1 MSLRKSSKERFDET
15 MQNKMICIVGPTASG
30 KTALSIA
37 LAKEMN
43 AEIISGDSMQIYR
56 GMDIGTAK
64 PTEEEMDGVPHHM
77 LSIASPSEN
86 FSVARYVEEAS
97 CIADDIISRGKI
109 PIVVGGTGLYIDS
122 LVRGRMFAKNEES
135 GALREELTKIYEK
148 DGADALH
155 KMLSELDPARAAEI
169 HKNNVKR
176 VIRAIEVCKLSGKTI
191 TEHDEETK
199 KIPPKYDAAYIGIEF
214 ADRSALWERI
224 HLRVDMMMA
233 EGLLDEVKMLLDSG
247 ISTDTTAMQAIG
259 YKELCAYFAGDKTLA
274 DAVEDI
280 KTATRRYAKR
290 QMTWFKRN
298 GSIKWVSPDLSE
310 KFPDILQYLINFT
323 SHGAV

>member
-1 MSLRKSSKERFDET
+1 
-15 MQNKMICIVGPTASG
+15 MICIVGPTASG

-37 LAKEMN
+37 LAKKMN
-43 AEIISGDSMQIYR
+43 AEIISGDSMQIYK

-64 PTEEEMDGVPHHM
+64 PTKEEMDGIPHHM
-77 LSIASPSEN
+77 LSVASPSEN

-97 CIADDIISRGKI
+97 LVADDIIARGKI

-122 LVRGRMFAKNEES
+122 LVRGRTFAKNEES
-135 GALREELTKIYEK
+135 GSLREELTKIYEQ
-148 DGADALH
+148 DGVDALH
-155 KMLSELDPARAAEI
+155 KILSELDPVRAAEI

-199 KIPPKYDAAYIGIEF
+199 KLPPKYDAAYIGIEF
-214 ADRSALWERI
+214 SDRAALWERI
-224 HLRVDMMMA
+224 HLRVDMMMK
-233 EGLLDEVKMLLDSG
+233 EGLLDEVKALLDSG
-247 ISTDTTAMQAIG
+247 ISADTTAMQAIG
-259 YKELCAYFAGDKTLA
+259 YKELCAYFAGEKSLDA
-274 DAVEDI
+274 AVEDI

-298 GSIKWVSPDLSE
+298 ESIKWVSPDLSE
-310 KFPDILQYLINFT
+310 NFPDILQYLIKFT
-323 SHGAV
+323 SESAV

>member
-1 MSLRKSSKERFDET
+1 
-15 MQNKMICIVGPTASG
+15 MICIVGPTASG

-43 AEIISGDSMQIYR
+43 AEIISGDSMQIYK

-64 PTEEEMDGVPHHM
+64 PTVDEMDGVPHHM
-77 LSIASPSEN
+77 LSIASPSES

-97 CIADDIISRGKI
+97 RIADEIISRGKI
-109 PIVVGGTGLYIDS
+109 PMVVGGTGLYIDS
-122 LVRGRMFAKNEES
+122 LVRGRTFAKNEEDGS
-135 GALREELTKIYEK
+135 LREELTKLYEK

-155 KMLSELDPARAAEI
+155 KMLRSLDPVRAAEI

-214 ADRSALWERI
+214 SDRKALWDRI
-224 HLRVDMMMA
+224 HLRVDMMMEA
-233 EGLLDEVKMLLDSG
+233 GLLKEVKALLDSG
-247 ISTDTTAMQAIG
+247 ISADTTAMQAIG
-259 YKELCAYFAGDKTLA
+259 YKELCAYFSGEKSLET
-274 DAVEDI
+274 AVEDI

-298 GSIKWVSPDLSE
+298 ESIKWVSPDLSE
-310 KFPDILQYLINFT
+310 NFPDILQYLIKFT
-323 SHGAV
+323 SESAV

>member
-1 MSLRKSSKERFDET
+1 
-15 MQNKMICIVGPTASG
+15 MICIVGPTASG

-37 LAKEMN
+37 LAKKMD
-43 AEIISGDSMQIYR
+43 AEIISGDSMQIYK

-64 PTEEEMDGVPHHM
+64 PTKEEMDGIPHHM

-97 CIADDIISRGKI
+97 RIADDIIGRGKI

-122 LVRGRMFAKNEES
+122 LVRGRTFAKNEES
-135 GALREELTKIYEK
+135 GLLREELLKIYEK

-155 KMLSELDPARAAEI
+155 KILSELDPVRAAEI

-199 KIPPKYDAAYIGIEF
+199 KLPPKYEAAYIGIEF
-214 ADRSALWERI
+214 PDRAALWERI
-224 HLRVDMMMA
+224 HLRVDMMMN
-233 EGLLDEVKMLLDSG
+233 EGLLNEVKALLDSG
-247 ISTDTTAMQAIG
+247 ISSDTTAMQAIG
-259 YKELCAYFAGDKTLA
+259 YKELCAYFAGEKSLDA
-274 DAVEDI
+274 AVEDI

-298 GSIKWVSPDLSE
+298 ESIKWVSPNLSE
-310 KFPDILQYLINFT
+310 NFPDILQYLIKFT
-323 SHGAV
+323 SHDAV

>member
-1 MSLRKSSKERFDET
+1 MK
-15 MQNKMICIVGPTASG
+15 MNNKMICIVGPTASG

-43 AEIISGDSMQIYR
+43 AEIISGDSMQIYK

-64 PTEEEMDGVPHHM
+64 PTVREMDGVIHHM
-77 LSIASPSEN
+77 FSIAEPSEN

-97 CIADDIISRGKI
+97 RIADDILARGKI
-109 PIVVGGTGLYIDS
+109 PMVVGGTGLYIDS
-122 LVRGRMFAKNEES
+122 LVRGRTFAKNEED
-135 GALREELTKIYEK
+135 GELREELWKIYEN

-155 KMLSELDPARAAEI
+155 KMLEELDPVRAAEI

-199 KIPPKYDAAYIGIEF
+199 KLPPKYDAAYIGIEF
-214 ADRSALWERI
+214 ADRKALWDRI
-224 HLRVDMMMA
+224 HLRVDMMM
-233 EGLLDEVKMLLDSG
+233 EQGLLDEVKTLLDSG
-247 ISTDTTAMQAIG
+247 LSADATAMQAIG
-259 YKELCAYFAGDKTLA
+259 YKELCAYFAGEKALDA
-274 DAVEDI
+274 AVEDI

-298 GSIKWVSPDLSE
+298 QSTKWVSPNLSE
-310 KFPDILQYLINFT
+310 NFPDILQYLINFI
-323 SHGAV
+323 SEDVI

>member
-1 MSLRKSSKERFDET
+1 

-37 LAKEMN
+37 LAKKMN
-43 AEIISGDSMQIYR
+43 AEIISGDSMQIYK

-64 PTEEEMDGVPHHM
+64 PTACEMDGVPHHM
-77 LSIASPSEN
+77 LSVASPSEN

-97 CIADDIISRGKI
+97 RIADDIIARGKI

-122 LVRGRMFAKNEES
+122 LVRGRTFAKNEES
-135 GALREELTKIYEK
+135 GEIREELTRIYEEK
-148 DGADALH
+148 GADALH
-155 KMLSELDPARAAEI
+155 ELLSELDPERAAEI

-176 VIRAIEVCKLSGKTI
+176 VIRAIEVCRTSGKTI

-199 KIPPKYDAAYIGIEF
+199 KLPPKYDAAYIGIEF
-214 ADRSALWERI
+214 SDRAVLWDRI
-224 HLRVDMMMA
+224 HLRVDMMMQQ
-233 EGLLDEVKMLLDSG
+233 GLLEEVRALLDDG
-247 ISTDTTAMQAIG
+247 ISADATAMQAIG
-259 YKELCAYFAGDKTLA
+259 YKELCAYFAGERELSA
-274 DAVEDI
+274 AVEDI

-298 GSIKWVSPDLSE
+298 QSIKWVSPDLSE
-310 KFPDILQYLINFT
+310 NFPDILQYLINFT
-323 SHGAV
+323 SADAV